1 MSCRVAHAQ
10 LVAVHLRNPHSI
22 LATFAR
28 RPEAVIDVRLPAGPA
43 SDAWRDVERL
53 AREYRVPVVRGATHG
68 ERVGRRGQREAEGGR
83 GGIAEAT
90 VKEHAEVPLEVLF
103 GVDSP
108 ESGQAD
114 SAQDNGVP
122 DNGAQDS
129 VAQDTGGRR
138 SGHRLW
144 LALDQLQDP
153 HNVGAIFR
161 TAAFFGIA
169 GILLTRDRSA
179 PLNGTVY
186 DVASGALEVV
196 PFSHPANLSR
206 GLEIAKAAGLW
217 VLGASE
223 HAEQDVCAVD
233 RDRSWLL
240 VLGNEERGLR
250 RLTLDTCD
258 ETCRLTA
265 RGEIGSL
272 NVSVAAGVLM
282 ALLSPGTGRDQSP
295 LAGKPRLD

>member
-1 MSCRVAHAQ
+1 MLTAVS
-10 LVAVHLRNPHSI
+10 VHLRNPHSI
-22 LATFAR
+22 LATFER
-28 RPEAVIDVRLPAGPA
+28 RPEAVIDVRLPEGPA
-43 SDAWRDVERL
+43 SDAWREVERL
-53 AREYRVPVVRGATHG
+53 ARAHRVPVIRGATQG
-68 ERVGRRGQREAEGGR
+68 ERVGRRGQREAVGGR

-90 VKEHAEVPLEVLF
+90 VKERPDVPLEVLF
-103 GVDSP
+103 GSEAENKP
-108 ESGQAD
+108 
-114 SAQDNGVP
+114 
-122 DNGAQDS
+122 
-129 VAQDTGGRR
+129 VAP
-138 SGHRLW
+138 RLW

-161 TAAFFGIA
+161 TAAFFGVA
-169 GILLTRDRSA
+169 GILLSRDRSA

-186 DVASGALEVV
+186 DVASGAVEVV

-223 HAEQDVCAVD
+223 HAARDVAEID

-250 RLTLDTCD
+250 RLTVDNCD

-282 ALLSPGTGRDQSP
+282 ALLTASDRPSH
-295 LAGKPRLD
+295 

>member
-1 MSCRVAHAQ
+1 VEIGCRVAHAQ
-10 LVAVHLRNPHSI
+10 IVAVHLRNPHSV

-28 RPEAVIDVRLPAGPA
+28 RPEAVIDVRLPVGPA

-68 ERVGRRGQREAEGGR
+68 ERSGRRGQREAEGGR

-90 VKEHAEVPLEVLF
+90 VKEHPDVPLEVLF

-108 ESGQAD
+108 ESGEAA
-114 SAQDNGVP
+114 SAQG
-122 DNGAQDS
+122 NGAQDS
-129 VAQDTGGRR
+129 GERR

-206 GLEIAKAAGLW
+206 GLEIAKSAGLW

-223 HAEQDVCAVD
+223 HAEQDVSAVD

-282 ALLSPGTGRDQSP
+282 ALLSPGALRDQRP
-295 LAGKPRLD
+295 LADKPPVPPG

>member
-1 MSCRVAHAQ
+1 M
-10 LVAVHLRNPHSI
+10 LTTVAVHLRNPHSI
-22 LATFAR
+22 LAAFER
-28 RPEAVIDVRLPAGPA
+28 RPEAIIDVRLPEGPA
-43 SDAWRDVERL
+43 SDAWRDVEQL
-53 AREYRVPVVRGATHG
+53 AKSHRVPVVRGATPA
-68 ERVGRRGQREAEGGR
+68 ERVGRRGQRESAGGR

-90 VKEHAEVPLEVLF
+90 VKERPDVPLEVLF
-103 GVDSP
+103 AANAQQEP
-108 ESGQAD
+108 A
-114 SAQDNGVP
+114 SAGEKHP
-122 DNGAQDS
+122 
-129 VAQDTGGRR
+129 
-138 SGHRLW
+138 RLW

-161 TAAFFGIA
+161 TAAFFGVA

-217 VLGASE
+217 VLGASQ
-223 HAEQDVCAVD
+223 HADRDVGEID

-258 ETCRLTA
+258 ETCRLTP

-282 ALLSPGTGRDQSP
+282 ALLTSRGGP
-295 LAGKPRLD
+295 PR

>member
-1 MSCRVAHAQ
+1 
-10 LVAVHLRNPHSI
+10 VAVHLRNPHSI
-22 LATFAR
+22 LAAFAR
-28 RPEAVIDVRLPAGPA
+28 RPEAVIDVRLPLGLA
-43 SDAWRDVERL
+43 SDAWRDVEQQ
-53 AREYRVPVVRGATHG
+53 AKAHRVPVVRGATPG
-68 ERVGRRGQREAEGGR
+68 ERAGRRGQRDAAGGR
-83 GGIAEAT
+83 SGIAEAT
-90 VKEHAEVPLEVLF
+90 VEERPDISVEALF
-103 GVDSP
+103 GVGDPQQPTSP
-108 ESGQAD
+108 
-114 SAQDNGVP
+114 
-122 DNGAQDS
+122 
-129 VAQDTGGRR
+129 
-138 SGHRLW
+138 RLW
-144 LALDQLQDP
+144 VALDQLQDP

-161 TAAFFGIA
+161 TAAFFGVA

-196 PFSHPANLSR
+196 PFSHPSNLSHA
-206 GLEIAKAAGLW
+206 IDVAKEAGLW

-223 HAEQDVCAVD
+223 HASRDVREID

-250 RLTLDTCD
+250 RLTFDKCD

-282 ALLSPGTGRDQSP
+282 ALLSPMGRP
-295 LAGKPRLD
+295 VA

>member
-1 MSCRVAHAQ
+1 M
-10 LVAVHLRNPHSI
+10 LTTVAVHLRNPHSI
-22 LATFAR
+22 LATFER
-28 RPEAVIDVRLPAGPA
+28 RPEAIIDVRLPAGPA
-43 SDAWRDVERL
+43 SDAWRDVEQL
-53 AREYRVPVVRGATHG
+53 AKSHRVPVVSGATQG
-68 ERVGRRGQREAEGGR
+68 ERVGRRGQREAAGGR

-90 VKEHAEVPLEVLF
+90 VKERPDVPLEVLF
-103 GVDSP
+103 GVGASQEPAIASQEAAIEGEKPASP
-108 ESGQAD
+108 
-114 SAQDNGVP
+114 
-122 DNGAQDS
+122 
-129 VAQDTGGRR
+129 
-138 SGHRLW
+138 RLW

-161 TAAFFGIA
+161 TAAFFGVA

-223 HAEQDVCAVD
+223 HAARDVGEID

-272 NVSVAAGVLM
+272 NVSVAAGVLI
-282 ALLSPGTGRDQSP
+282 ALLTTANRP
-295 LAGKPRLD
+295 AH

>member
-1 MSCRVAHAQ
+1 MPASVVHAHTVSVQ
-10 LVAVHLRNPHSI
+10 LRNPHSI

-28 RPEAVIDVRLPAGPA
+28 RPEAVIDVRLPVGPA
-43 SDAWRDVERL
+43 SDAWSEVEQL
-53 AREYRVPVVRGATHG
+53 ARAHRVPVIRGATHE
-68 ERVGRRGQREAEGGR
+68 ERMGRRGQRHAEGGR
-83 GGIAEAT
+83 GGVAEAT
-90 VKEHAEVPLEVLF
+90 VKECPDVLPEVLF
-103 GVDSP
+103 ATDETQKSTP
-108 ESGQAD
+108 
-114 SAQDNGVP
+114 
-122 DNGAQDS
+122 
-129 VAQDTGGRR
+129 
-138 SGHRLW
+138 RLW

-161 TAAFFGIA
+161 TAAFFGVA

-186 DVASGALEVV
+186 DVASGAMEVV

-206 GLEIAKAAGLW
+206 GLEIAKQAGLW

-223 HAEQDVCAVD
+223 HATRDVSEID
-233 RDRSWLL
+233 RERSWLL

-282 ALLSPGTGRDQSP
+282 ALLTSRSGQSQS
-295 LAGKPRLD
+295 

>member
-1 MSCRVAHAQ
+1 MLKS
-10 LVAVHLRNPHSI
+10 VAVHLRNPHSI
-22 LATFAR
+22 LATFER

-43 SDAWRDVERL
+43 SDAWRDVEQL
-53 AREYRVPVVRGATHG
+53 AKAHRVPVVRGATHG
-68 ERVGRRGQREAEGGR
+68 ERLGRRGQREAEGGR

-90 VKEHAEVPLEVLF
+90 VKERPDVTAEVLF
-103 GVDSP
+103 GSEAENKSASP
-108 ESGQAD
+108 
-114 SAQDNGVP
+114 
-122 DNGAQDS
+122 
-129 VAQDTGGRR
+129 
-138 SGHRLW
+138 RLW

-161 TAAFFGIA
+161 TAAFFGVA

-186 DVASGALEVV
+186 DVASGAIEVV
-196 PFSHPANLSR
+196 PFSHPSNLSQA
-206 GLEIAKAAGLW
+206 LEVAKTAGLW

-223 HAEQDVCAVD
+223 HAERDVGDVD
-233 RDRSWLL
+233 KDRSWLL

-250 RLTLDTCD
+250 RLTLEMCD

-265 RGEIGSL
+265 RGAIGSL

-282 ALLSPGTGRDQSP
+282 ALL
-295 LAGKPRLD
+295 APRQPSG

>member
-1 MSCRVAHAQ
+1 MLTA
-10 LVAVHLRNPHSI
+10 VAVHLRNPHSI
-22 LATFAR
+22 LATFER
-28 RPEAVIDVRLPAGPA
+28 RPEAVIDVRLPEGPV
-43 SDAWRDVERL
+43 SDAWREVERL
-53 AREYRVPVVRGATHG
+53 AKALRVPVVRGATHA
-68 ERVGRRGQREAEGGR
+68 ERAGRRGQRESGGGR
-83 GGIAEAT
+83 GGLAEAT
-90 VKEHAEVPLEVLF
+90 VKERPDVPLDVLF
-103 GVDSP
+103 GSNAVRESSP
-108 ESGQAD
+108 EGEK
-114 SAQDNGVP
+114 P
-122 DNGAQDS
+122 GAP
-129 VAQDTGGRR
+129 
-138 SGHRLW
+138 RLW

-161 TAAFFGIA
+161 TAAFFGVA
-169 GILLTRDRSA
+169 GVLLSRDRSA

-223 HAEQDVCAVD
+223 HAAHDVGQID

-250 RLTLDTCD
+250 RLTLDNCD
-258 ETCRLTA
+258 ETCRLTP

-282 ALLSPGTGRDQSP
+282 ALLTTSSGPSR
-295 LAGKPRLD
+295 